1 MKIIFLY
8 FKDFI
13 HRLWWWKSLTPVI
26 KKEIVENKKLLDVKE
41 FDQIVIVTNMLPGAS
56 VIQCISYI
64 SIKLLG
70 KVKGIIITL
79 FALFFHILCLVLDY
93 CFYFQKYLNNM
104 YKYSQ
109 LVF

>member
-1 MKIIFLY
+1 MQEKIGFWKL
-8 FKDFI
+8 FFFI
-13 HRLWWWKSLTPVI
+13 LKISFIELGGGNLLTPVI

-79 FALFFHILCLVLDY
+79 FALFTYYV
-93 CFYFQKYLNNM
+93 
-104 YKYSQ
+104 
-109 LVF
+109 